1 MPDEMTIEEYR
12 QYQADGTLPER
23 YRKPTRMQTIAQV
36 AETAPDVLNEAVAP
50 FSPEKRKNK
59 YNAIKTEVDGRIFA
73 SKREAARYQEL
84 RAMELAGAI
93 SNLEIEPRYVF
104 VHNDIRIGSY
114 RPDFRYWDVAED
126 KLVVED
132 IKSKGTK
139 RARDYGLRIKMMAAF
154 YGIDVKEV
162 LY

>member
-23 YRKPTRMQTIAQV
+23 YRKRTRMQTITQV
-36 AETAPDVLNEAVAP
+36 AEAAPDVLNEAVAP

-59 YNAIKTEVDGRIFA
+59 YNAIKTEVDGRIFS

-84 RAMELAGAI
+84 KAMELAGEI
-93 SNLEIEPRYVF
+93 RDLEIEPMYVF
-104 VHNDIRIGSY
+104 VHNGIRIGRY
-114 RPDFRYWDVAED
+114 RPDFRYWDVAEG
-126 KLVVED
+126 KTVIEEV
-132 IKSKGTK
+132 KSRGTK
-139 RARDYGLRIKMMAAF
+139 KARDYGLRIRMMAAF